1 MLNRRD
7 AMIRLGQVGLAG
19 LTLPQLLERQQ
30 ASAAPTGP
38 KGSADACIYVFLWG
52 GPPQQDMW
60 DLKPNAPQGIRSL
73 FKPIHSAVPGIDV
86 CDQMPLFA
94 RHTDKTAIVRSLTHP
109 SNVHEASVYHVLTGQ
124 QNPTLIVPRNQRK
137 RSDFPNFGSIVSYF
151 KEPGVL
157 PTSVTIPRP
166 LGHDGVIYSGTYSGF
181 LGPRHDPLEMKPAN
195 YSNEPAAHATSL
207 AAGLHESRI
216 LARHGLLNLLQAQ
229 DHLLQQSRVARDLD
243 EFRNQ
248 ALRMISSPAARR
260 AFDIDKESPHLRDR
274 YGRNEYGESFLLAR
288 RLVEAGVKV
297 VSIIWMHMAK
307 NGKVYN
313 VWDNH
318 GGTEPLGSISGYA
331 MLKEKYCLPS
341 LDQGYS
347 ALLEDLSNRGL
358 LNRTLVVMVGEFGR
372 TPKINAAQGRDHWG
386 MCGGAVLAGGGIKG
400 GKVYGSSDKIG
411 AFPKDDPVS
420 PEDLLATM
428 YHALGLEPEM
438 QISDREG
445 RPHRLCEGKA
455 ITELF

>member
-30 ASAAPTGP
+30 ASAAPAGS

-124 QNPTLIVPRNQRK
+124 QNPTLVVPRNQRK

-166 LGHDGVIYSGTYSGF
+166 LGHDGV
-181 LGPRHDPLEMKPAN
+181 
-195 YSNEPAAHATSL
+195 
-207 AAGLHESRI
+207 
-216 LARHGLLNLLQAQ
+216 
-229 DHLLQQSRVARDLD
+229 
-243 EFRNQ
+243 
-248 ALRMISSPAARR
+248 
-260 AFDIDKESPHLRDR
+260 
-274 YGRNEYGESFLLAR
+274 
-288 RLVEAGVKV
+288 
-297 VSIIWMHMAK
+297 
-307 NGKVYN
+307 
-313 VWDNH
+313 
-318 GGTEPLGSISGYA
+318 
-331 MLKEKYCLPS
+331 
-341 LDQGYS
+341 
-347 ALLEDLSNRGL
+347 
-358 LNRTLVVMVGEFGR
+358 
-372 TPKINAAQGRDHWG
+372 
-386 MCGGAVLAGGGIKG
+386 
-400 GKVYGSSDKIG
+400 
-411 AFPKDDPVS
+411 
-420 PEDLLATM
+420 
-428 YHALGLEPEM
+428 
-438 QISDREG
+438 
-445 RPHRLCEGKA
+445 
-455 ITELF
+455 